1 MSAKACAAFEAL
13 RFEQKR
19 LDLSCKGLMYIIP
32 FILARTA
39 YTQRRK
45 AFLPEPATKV
55 AEVFEFCFKGQ
66 A

>member
-1 MSAKACAAFEAL
+1 MVHMPKNVAAKT
-13 RFEQKR
+13 RNWR
-19 LDLSCKGLMYIIP
+19 G

-39 YTQRRK
+39 YPQRRK